1 MSEFG
6 KNVFSIDTRVLFCK
20 YCETKVDSERRSS
33 VIQHLKTEKHLRS
46 VKRKEDQKETKCK
59 QLLTNDLSFKKSK
72 FNLNLCKAMVSAN
85 IPLNKLSNVEF
96 RPFLEDCS
104 GKDIPT
110 ESVLRKFYLDDC
122 NNEIMEKIRRRVFN
136 RKIWVSLDETTDA
149 EGRFIANVIIGT
161 SEEDTAGPIFLLN
174 TEELEKINHSTVSK
188 LFDKS
193 LGILWPDGIRHDD
206 VLLFLSDAAPYMIKC
221 GKSLNALYSKMVHVT
236 CAAHGLHRVS
246 EEVRNQFSTVDKIVA
261 NVKNIFKKAPS
272 RVQIFKNYAPEI
284 PLPPEPIIT
293 RWGTWINAV
302 LYYCKYYDKI
312 RDVINMLDSNDALSI
327 KVSKKN
333 LVKEHVQNN
342 LVYITSNFKVLSES
356 ILKLQTKNM
365 PLAESLSI
373 VDNVQ
378 TQLKS
383 VQGEPAGKK
392 VYEKMEN
399 VLSKNIGLKTLKQIS
414 STLSGSISTMDG
426 LPEDLT
432 TNDLIFYKYAPITS
446 VDVERSFSAYK
457 NLLSHNRRSF
467 KLENIKKHLI
477 IQCNSGNYKL

>member
-1 MSEFG
+1 MPKEKKKLSSRLNTFVSEFG

-46 VKRKEDQKETKCK
+46 VERKENQKETKCQ
-59 QLLTNDLSFKKSK
+59 QLLTNDLPSKKSK
-72 FNLNLCKAMVSAN
+72 FNLDLCKAMVSAN
-85 IPLNKLSNVEF
+85 IPLNKLSNTQF
-96 RPFLEDCS
+96 RTFLEVYS
-104 GKDIPT
+104 GKDVPM

-122 NNEIMEKIRRRVFN
+122 YNEMMEKIRQCVFD

-149 EGRFIANVIIGT
+149 EGRCIANVIIGT
-161 SEEDTAGPIFLLN
+161 LEEDTAGPIFLLN
-174 TEELEKINHSTVSK
+174 TEALEKTNHSTVSK
-188 LFDKS
+188 LVDKS
-193 LGILWPDGIRHDD
+193 LNILWPDGIRHHD
-206 VLLFLSDAAPYMIKC
+206 VLLFLSDAAPYMVKC

-236 CAAHGLHRVS
+236 CAAYGLHRVS
-246 EEVRNQFSTVDKIVA
+246 EEVRNQFGTVDKIVA
-261 NVKNIFKKAPS
+261 NVKKIFKKAPS
-272 RVQIFKNYAPEI
+272 RIQIFKNYAPDI

-293 RWGTWINAV
+293 RW
-302 LYYCKYYDKI
+302 
-312 RDVINMLDSNDALSI
+312 
-327 KVSKKN
+327 
-333 LVKEHVQNN
+333 
-342 LVYITSNFKVLSES
+342 VLSES

-383 VQGEPAGKK
+383 VQGEPGKK

-414 STLSGSISTMDG
+414 SILSGSISTMDG

-446 VDVERSFSAYK
+446 VDVERSFSV
-457 NLLSHNRRSF
+457 
-467 KLENIKKHLI
+467 
-477 IQCNSGNYKL
+477 